1 MKEITNNPSM
11 SSNDETTANL
21 QGISG
26 HELPATKK
34 QWIKPE
40 TRVLNISNSGSD
52 VIDVSSAMRD
62 NS

>member
-1 MKEITNNPSM
+1 MRKIANNPSM
-11 SSNDETTANL
+11 SINHKTTDNL
-21 QGISG
+21 QGIS
-26 HELPATKK
+26 EQALFSAKK

-40 TRVLNISNSGSD
+40 TRVLNITNSGTS